1 MASKDKDNKALGRGI
16 GALFADVNE
25 PASEEAVVDLDLK
38 DIHAN
43 PYHPGELLIRRHL
56 RSSPARLKSPA
67 FSSQSLYDNRMPS

>member
-43 PYHPGELLIRRHL
+43 P
-56 RSSPARLKSPA
+56 
-67 FSSQSLYDNRMPS
+67 